1 VYGLVNKAIE
11 DLALS
16 IGGEP
21 VWQAIVARSGLDVV
35 SFVSLDNYDD
45 EITYR
50 LVEAASVEL
59 GMTPEQVL
67 EGFGEHWVRYTG
79 RAGYGPL
86 MGSFGSD
93 VGSFLHNL
101 DSLHA
106 RITLMMPQLRPPSF
120 TVEELGPDRF
130 VVHYRSARQGL
141 APMVTGLLRGV
152 GALFDQQVAVTRLAR
167 AEDGADHDVF
177 ELVVS
182 PAPAGTGPADAP
194 AHTVSTDTSV
204 SV

>member
-21 VWQAIVARSGLDVV
+21 VWQAIIARSGLDVV
-35 SFVSLDNYDD
+35 SFVSLDSYDD

-50 LVEAASVEL
+50 LVEAASAEL
-59 GMTPEQVL
+59 GLTPEQVL

-106 RITLMMPQLRPPSF
+106 RVTLLMPQMRPPSF

-130 VVHYRSARQGL
+130 VVHYRSVRQGL
-141 APMVTGLLRGV
+141 GPMVTGLLRGI
-152 GALFDQQVAVTRLAR
+152 GALFDREVTVTRLAR

-177 ELVVS
+177 ELSVGAAV
-182 PAPAGTGPADAP
+182 TADAP
-194 AHTVSTDTSV
+194 ADTSV